1 MNQLL
6 VPRSNLTSCD
16 SVKLVNNKS
25 PEKPEIALSDEKKT
39 IEKSEDKILIKEQ
52 DVAQTKE
59 EHEVQ
64 NDQKSTAEFQK
75 HVQKQ
80 NLKNS
85 IMHARVR
92 RKGSLTSECSSS
104 TEVDTPKHF
113 KRLSSTLR

>member
-1 MNQLL
+1 MSQLL

-16 SVKLVNNKS
+16 SVKQLNNKS
-25 PEKPEIALSDEKKT
+25 PEKPETALSEEKKPLG
-39 IEKSEDKILIKEQ
+39 ESGEKILIEEQ
-52 DVAQTKE
+52 VVVQTKE
-59 EHEVQ
+59 EQGVH
-64 NDQKSTAEFQK
+64 NDQKSTEFQK